1 MLDRIIQV
9 MYHKSEFHYL
19 VETTT
24 MEESSSE
31 VFETTVAVET
41 SNNFLFYVVFL

>member
-1 MLDRIIQV
+1 MLDRIFQV
-9 MYHKSEFHYL
+9 MYHTSKFHYL

-24 MEESSSE
+24 MEESSSG

-41 SNNFLFYVVFL
+41 GINFLFYVIFL